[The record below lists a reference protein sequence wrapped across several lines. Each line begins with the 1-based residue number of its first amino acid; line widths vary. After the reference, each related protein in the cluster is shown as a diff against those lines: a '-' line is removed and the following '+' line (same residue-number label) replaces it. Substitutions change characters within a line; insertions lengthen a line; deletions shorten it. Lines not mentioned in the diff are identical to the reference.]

1 MKAKKI
7 QDAVLIGEWKEV
19 NGTELDGKGLDG
31 IVLSGMETAFGV
43 TNANGERYTREAL
56 DKFVQDYFVAN
67 DLNIP
72 LTLMHGE
79 RFEDVIGKVLSIDVT
94 DEGFKIL
101 AYIPKTAP
109 RYEAVK
115 AYLQEGILQGFSK
128 EGWATGYEEK
138 EDEDGN
144 TFFEIS
150 ELALTAVSLV
160 TTPANA
166 LGFDSVKVT
175 NATKFRKTYEM
186 DDYKEFFN

>member
-1 MKAKKI
+1 MNAKKI
-7 QDAVLIGEWKEV
+7 QDAVLINEWKEV
-19 NGTELDGKGLDG
+19 NGTELGEKGLDG

-79 RFEDVIGKVLSIDVT
+79 RFEDIIGKVLSIDVT

-109 RYEAVK
+109 RYETVK
-115 AYLQEGILQGFSK
+115 SFLQEGILQGFSK

-138 EDEDGN
+138 PDEDGN
-144 TFFEIS
+144 SYIEIS

-166 LGFDSVKVT
+166 LGFDSIKVT
-175 NATKFRKTYEM
+175 NATKFRKQYKM
-186 DDYKEFFN
+186 DDYNEFFI

>member
-1 MKAKKI
+1 MEAKKI
-7 QDAVLIGEWKEV
+7 QDAVLINEWKEV
-19 NGTELDGKGLDG
+19 NGTELEGKGLDG

-67 DLNIP
+67 NLNIP

-79 RFEDVIGKVLSIDVT
+79 RFEDIIGKVLSIDVT
-94 DEGFKIL
+94 DEGFKIQ

-115 AYLQEGILQGFSK
+115 SFLQEGILQGFSK
-128 EGWATGYEEK
+128 EGWATGYESK

-144 TFFEIS
+144 EYIEIS
-150 ELALTAVSLV
+150 EIALTAVSLV

-175 NATKFRKTYEM
+175 NATKYRKQ
-186 DDYKEFFN
+186 YKIDEYNEFFI

>member
-19 NGTELDGKGLDG
+19 NGTDVENKGLDG
-31 IVLSGMETAFGV
+31 IILSGMETAFGV

-94 DEGFKIL
+94 DKGFKVL
-101 AYIPKTAP
+101 AYIPKTAI
-109 RYEAVK
+109 RYKTVK

-128 EGWATGYEEK
+128 EGWATGYESK
-138 EDEDGN
+138 PDEDGN
-144 TFFEIS
+144 EYLEIS
-150 ELALTAVSLV
+150 EIALTAVSLV

-175 NATKFRKTYEM
+175 NATKFNKSYKM
-186 DDYKEFFN
+186 DEYKEFFI

>member
-19 NGTELDGKGLDG
+19 DGTNLDEKGLDG

-94 DEGFKIL
+94 DKGFRIQ
-101 AYIPKTAP
+101 AYIPKTAI
-109 RYEAVK
+109 RYKTVK

-144 TFFEIS
+144 GYFEIS

-175 NATKFRKTYEM
+175 NATKFRKTYET

>member
-1 MKAKKI
+1 MEAKKI

-19 NGTELDGKGLDG
+19 DGTNLDEKGLNG

-67 DLNIP
+67 DLNVP

-94 DEGFKIL
+94 DKGFKIL

-115 AYLQEGILQGFSK
+115 AYLQEGLLQGFSK

-144 TFFEIS
+144 GFIEIS

-175 NATKFRKTYEM
+175 NATKFRKTYET

>member
-1 MKAKKI
+1 MNAKKI
-7 QDAVLIGEWKEV
+7 QDAVLINEWKEV
-19 NGTELDGKGLDG
+19 NGTELGEKGLDG

-79 RFEDVIGKVLSIDVT
+79 RFEDIIGKVLSIDVT

-109 RYEAVK
+109 RYETVK
-115 AYLQEGILQGFSK
+115 SFLQEGILQGFSK

-138 EDEDGN
+138 PDEDGN
-144 TFFEIS
+144 SYIEIS

-166 LGFDSVKVT
+166 LGFDSIKVT
-175 NATKFRKTYEM
+175 NATKFRKQYKM
-186 DDYKEFFN
+186 DEYNEFFI